1 MISTRNTQP
10 IQRERVQRAI
20 YALRSTIRP
29 GSFFDKVEYE
39 IRRYA
44 QMVMPDTE
52 SQAPWNTDL
61 FSACKQAAHADRAGL
76 THDDLRLPPT
86 HQFVA
91 ARYLNTNE
99 TLMRGTLQL
108 LNQMN
113 ASAIADIPNE
123 HRLQRLNPL
132 LASSL
137 ATSPQLPTA
146 REVEEIV
153 DDDDEDDDD
162 DVHFLGSRPLLQS
175 SPAPAATAF
184 TPAGA
189 AAAVV
194 SITTPPAIQTAADE
208 IDSSPDPNIV
218 TFVSSHSTAPFEIN
232 FVPRP
237 GVLRRDLEY
246 DYSKVD
252 KYPMRPFINNPRHRA
267 FATPVET
274 RVPAGTDPYTADGLR
289 HRRRELSERGM
300 MRVRFEDPEIVG
312 YRRPP
317 PGLPGSMVA
326 DLLWETKQKAI
337 SSRSKEREFDFIMA
351 VDKELDAEDE
361 NKLWERA

>member
-1 MISTRNTQP
+1 MH
-10 IQRERVQRAI
+10 
-20 YALRSTIRP
+20 ALRSTIRP
-29 GSFFDKVEYE
+29 GSFFNQVEYE

-44 QMVMPDTE
+44 QMVVPDKE
-52 SQAPWNTDL
+52 SQAPWNEDL

-76 THDDLRLPPT
+76 THHDLRLPPT

-108 LNQMN
+108 LNRMN

-132 LASSL
+132 LFSSL

-153 DDDDEDDDD
+153 DDDEDDDD
-162 DVHFLGSRPLLQS
+162 EVHFLGSRPLLQS
-175 SPAPAATAF
+175 SPAAPAAPAF

-189 AAAVV
+189 AAAVI
-194 SITTPPAIQTAADE
+194 SITTPAAIQTAVDE
-208 IDSSPDPNIV
+208 MDSSPDPNIV
-218 TFVSSHSTAPFEIN
+218 TFMSSHSTAPFEIN
-232 FVPRP
+232 IVPRP
-237 GVLRRDLEY
+237 GMLRRDLEY

-252 KYPMRPFINNPRHRA
+252 KYPMRPFINNPRYRA
-267 FATPVET
+267 LATPVET

-289 HRRRELSERGM
+289 HRRRELSKRGM
-300 MRVRFEDPEIVG
+300 IRVRFEDPEIVG
-312 YRRPP
+312 YRRPS
-317 PGLPGSMVA
+317 PGLSGSVA
-326 DLLWETKQKAI
+326 DFLWETKQKAI
-337 SSRSKEREFDFIMA
+337 VSRSKEREFGFIMA
-351 VDKELDAEDE
+351 VDEELDAEDE
-361 NKLWERA
+361 KKLYERA